1 MNSYFSCSK
10 LSNLHLSNVSVC
22 KTIIFLP
29 HNHHLTFCCLV
40 QKGGPRPPTAKPKDP
55 SELNIEDEEL
65 AKDYRKMYE
74 RFTEM
79 EAKMASLLPNERLK
93 QNDIPDAVTG

>member
-1 MNSYFSCSK
+1 MQ
-10 LSNLHLSNVSVC
+10 LQRHEHLSVSYNG
-22 KTIIFLP
+22 I
-29 HNHHLTFCCLV
+29 
-40 QKGGPRPPTAKPKDP
+40 QKGGNRPPTAKPKDP

-79 EAKMASLLPNERLK
+79 EAKMAAMLQRGESQKDIEDAQKDIDATARMLK
-93 QNDIPDAVTG
+93 EEG

>member
-1 MNSYFSCSK
+1 MVSY
-10 LSNLHLSNVSVC
+10 NG
-22 KTIIFLP
+22 I
-29 HNHHLTFCCLV
+29 
-40 QKGGPRPPTAKPKDP
+40 QKGGNRPPTAKPKDP

-79 EAKMASLLPNERLK
+79 EAKMAAMMERGESQKNIDNAQKDINEAAQRLK
-93 QNDIPDAVTG
+93 AEG

>member
-1 MNSYFSCSK
+1 MCLQNNSTLQK
-10 LSNLHLSNVSVC
+10 QR
-22 KTIIFLP
+22 
-29 HNHHLTFCCLV
+29 HLTTCFWICL
-40 QKGGPRPPTAKPKDP
+40 QKGGNRPPTAKPKDP

-79 EAKMASLLPNERLK
+79 EAKMAALLTSGTPQQK
-93 QNDIPDAVTG
+93 DIPDLENEINDLQTQMKLNAN

>member
-1 MNSYFSCSK
+1 MCLQNNHISTAQPSS
-10 LSNLHLSNVSVC
+10 H
-22 KTIIFLP
+22 FL
-29 HNHHLTFCCLV
+29 LFGIWL
-40 QKGGPRPPTAKPKDP
+40 QKGGNRPPTAKPKDP

-79 EAKMASLLPNERLK
+79 EAKMASLLQNTVTLQ
-93 QNDIPDAVTG
+93 QNDIPDANGS